1 MTKRLPKAHSVFED
15 LGFTSTEAENLRH
28 RAVLMNAVI
37 AELDARGLTQAAA
50 AKLLGITQPR
60 ISDLMRGKLH
70 LFSMD
75 SLVVLLAALGL
86 KVALRVR
93 RAA

>member
-1 MTKRLPKAHSVFED
+1 MTKRQSKAHSVFED
-15 LGFTSTEAENLRH
+15 LGFTASEAENLRH
-28 RAVLMNAVI
+28 RSALMNALI
-37 AELDARGLTQAAA
+37 SELEERGLTQAAA

-60 ISDLMRGKLH
+60 VSDLMRGKLH

-75 SLVVLLAALGL
+75 SLVTLLAALGL